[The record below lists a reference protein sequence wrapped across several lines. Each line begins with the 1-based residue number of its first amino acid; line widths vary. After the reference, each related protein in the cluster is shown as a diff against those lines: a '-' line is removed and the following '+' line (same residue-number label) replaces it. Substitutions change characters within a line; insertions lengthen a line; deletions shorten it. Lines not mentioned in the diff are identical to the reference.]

1 MTKQLSGK
9 SSYVPTGNPPG
20 RPKAF
25 DEKEALNAA
34 MEVFAEKGYLAAS
47 LPDLTAAMGIN
58 RFSMYATFGNKEE
71 LYVKAMTAFNDAGK
85 QRIIETLAGTP
96 ARASIIQLLKEII
109 ERFTDKAHGVCFVTQ
124 APLAL
129 EDASEQTR
137 ALMAKQRCEVEAAI
151 RRRLEKAVKD
161 GELPARAEPADLAR
175 FYAVVIQGFALQA
188 QHGGTRDELM
198 RVLDE
203 VMASWPETR
212 D

>member
-1 MTKQLSGK
+1 MTKK
-9 SSYVPTGNPPG
+9 SSYIPTGKPPG

-25 DEKEALNAA
+25 DERVALIAA
-34 MEVFAEKGYLAAS
+34 MEVFGEKGYLAAS

-85 QRIIETLAGTP
+85 QRIIETLAGSP
-96 ARASIIQLLKEII
+96 ARASIVRLLKEII

-124 APLAL
+124 APLAI
-129 EDASEQTR
+129 EDASKETR
-137 ALMAKQRCEVEAAI
+137 VLMAKQRCEVEAAI
-151 RRRLEKAVKD
+151 RGRLEKAAKD
-161 GELPARAEPADLAR
+161 GELPADANPANLAR
-175 FYAVVIQGFALQA
+175 FYAVVIQGLALQA
-188 QHGGTRDELM
+188 QHGGTRDQLM
-198 RVLDE
+198 HVLDV

>member
-1 MTKQLSGK
+1 MTKRSSRK
-9 SSYVPTGNPPG
+9 SSYVPTGKPPG

-58 RFSMYATFGNKEE
+58 RFSMYATFGNKEG
-71 LYVKAMTAFNDAGK
+71 LYVNAMTAFNDAGK
-85 QRIIETLAGTP
+85 QRVIETLAGMP
-96 ARASIIQLLKEII
+96 ARASIVQLLKEII

-124 APLAL
+124 APLAR
-129 EDASEQTR
+129 EDASEETR
-137 ALMAKQRCEVEAAI
+137 ALMAKQRGEVEAAI
-151 RRRLEKAVKD
+151 WRRLEKAAKD
-161 GELPARAEPADLAR
+161 GELPAGAKPSDLAR

-188 QHGGTRDELM
+188 QHGATRDQLI
-198 RVLDE
+198 RVLDV

-212 D
+212 G